1 MPAVSIGEIVDFVG
15 GQFTGPGD
23 RIDRS
28 RRVAPLAAGREDQLS
43 FLSNRKYAAQLAATK
58 AGAILV
64 PENLEGEDER
74 WIRVD
79 DPYFAFARIMTR
91 WFSAGRCQKGCRRK
105 PSSLH
110 QRQAR
115 GRMWPSGHFA
125 TIGDN
130 VVIGNNVT
138 IFQSVS
144 IEAGSVIGDDCI
156 IYPNV
161 VIYDGTRIGR
171 RCIIHAGVVIGSDG
185 YGFAMH
191 EGKHHKIPQ
200 IGIVR
205 IEDDVEIG
213 AGTTIDRAA
222 LGETVI
228 GEGTKI
234 DNLVQIGHNVKIG
247 KHCLL
252 VSQVGIAG
260 STELGDHVFVAG
272 QSGFSGHLK
281 IGHRVQV
288 AAKSAVL
295 EDVPDDTKVM
305 GSPAVPFNE
314 FARRHAA
321 VKKLARKKQ
330 AVIRA
335 SLSEAGGP
343 PRCNAHPRRHRRRYR
358 IAPLAPSAAK
368 PPAARL
374 SPQASATPLH
384 RLQWIPL
391 FRRHEP
397 LRRRPRP
404 QISEKMFRPSTP
416 PPSQTA
422 APRFVRRRNGSSSNF
437 STSTRSAGQYGPTT
451 SE

>member
-1 MPAVSIGEIVDFVG
+1 MPAVTLGEIVDFVG
-15 GQFTGPGD
+15 GEYEGD
-23 RIDRS
+23 RARKVNA
-28 RRVAPLAAGREDQLS
+28 VAALADASGEQLT
-43 FLSNRKYAAQLAATK
+43 FLSNRKYAAKLHETK
-58 AGAILV
+58 AAAILV
-64 PENLEGEDER
+64 PKNLEGDDDR
-74 WIRVD
+74 WVRVD
-79 DPYFAFARIMTR
+79 DPYFALARIMTR
-91 WFSAGRCQKGCRRK
+91 WFSARPMPKGIAAHASIAASAK
-105 PSSLH
+105 LGKNVAIGP
-110 QRQAR
+110 
-115 GRMWPSGHFA
+115 FA
-125 TIGDN
+125 VVGEN

-138 IFQSVS
+138 LFQGVS
-144 IEAGSVIGDDCI
+144 IEAGSNIGDDCI

-171 RCIIHAGVVIGSDG
+171 RCIIHAGVIIGSDG
-185 YGFAMH
+185 YGFALN

-260 STELGDHVFVAG
+260 STELGDYVAVAG

-305 GSPAVPFNE
+305 GSPAMPFKE
-314 FARRHAA
+314 FARRQAA
-321 VKKLARKKQ
+321 VKRLARKKQ
-330 AVIRA
+330 
-335 SLSEAGGP
+335 L
-343 PRCNAHPRRHRRRYR
+343 
-358 IAPLAPSAAK
+358 
-368 PPAARL
+368 
-374 SPQASATPLH
+374 
-384 RLQWIPL
+384 
-391 FRRHEP
+391 
-397 LRRRPRP
+397 
-404 QISEKMFRPSTP
+404 
-416 PPSQTA
+416 
-422 APRFVRRRNGSSSNF
+422 
-437 STSTRSAGQYGPTT
+437 
-451 SE
+451 

>member
-1 MPAVSIGEIVDFVG
+1 MAAVTLGEIVEFVG
-15 GQFTGPGD
+15 GRFAGD
-23 RIDRS
+23 RDRKVS
-28 RRVAPLAAGREDQLS
+28 AVAALADASGEQLT
-43 FLSNRKYAAQLAATK
+43 FLSNRKYTGQLTETK

-64 PENLEGEDER
+64 PKNLEGDDDR

-79 DPYFAFARIMTR
+79 DPYFALAKIMTR
-91 WFSAGRCQKGCRRK
+91 WFSARPMPKGVSDK
-105 PSSLH
+105 ASVAGSAKLGTNVAVGP
-110 QRQAR
+110 
-115 GRMWPSGHFA
+115 FA
-125 TIGDN
+125 TIGEN
-130 VVIGNNVT
+130 VVVGNDVT
-138 IFQSVS
+138 IFQGVS
-144 IEAGSVIGDDCI
+144 IEAGANIGDDCI

-171 RCIIHAGVVIGSDG
+171 RCILHAGVIIGSDG
-185 YGFAMH
+185 YGFALN

-260 STELGDHVFVAG
+260 STELGDYVAVAG

-305 GSPAVPFNE
+305 GSPAMPFKE
-314 FARRHAA
+314 FARRQAA
-321 VKKLARKKQ
+321 LKRLAKKK
-330 AVIRA
+330 
-335 SLSEAGGP
+335 SL
-343 PRCNAHPRRHRRRYR
+343 
-358 IAPLAPSAAK
+358 
-368 PPAARL
+368 
-374 SPQASATPLH
+374 
-384 RLQWIPL
+384 
-391 FRRHEP
+391 
-397 LRRRPRP
+397 
-404 QISEKMFRPSTP
+404 
-416 PPSQTA
+416 
-422 APRFVRRRNGSSSNF
+422 
-437 STSTRSAGQYGPTT
+437 
-451 SE
+451 

>member
-1 MPAVSIGEIVDFVG
+1 MPSVSIGEIVDFIDG
-15 GQFTGPGD
+15 RHAGNRD
-23 RIDRS
+23 RMIS
-28 RRVAPLAAGREDQLS
+28 AVAPLAGADAGQLS
-43 FLSNRKYAAQLAATK
+43 FLSNRKYSGQLAASK

-64 PENLEGEDER
+64 PQNLEGEDER

-79 DPYFAFARIMTR
+79 DPYFAIARIMTK
-91 WFSAGRCQKGCRRK
+91 WFGARPMPKGISAQASIA
-105 PSSLH
+105 SS
-110 QRQAR
+110 AKV
-115 GRMWPSGHFA
+115 GA
-125 TIGDN
+125 NVAIGPFTTVGED
-130 VVIGNNVT
+130 VVLGDNVT
-138 IFQSVS
+138 IFQNVS
-144 IEAGSVIGDDCI
+144 IEAGSIVGDDCI
-156 IYPNV
+156 VYPNV

-171 RCIIHAGVVIGSDG
+171 RCVIHGGVVIGSDG

-191 EGKHHKIPQ
+191 DGKHHKIPQ

-281 IGHRVQV
+281 IGNRVQV

-305 GSPAVPFNE
+305 GSPAMPFTE
-314 FARRHAA
+314 FARRQAA
-321 VKKLARKKQ
+321 LKRLAREK
-330 AVIRA
+330 
-335 SLSEAGGP
+335 
-343 PRCNAHPRRHRRRYR
+343 
-358 IAPLAPSAAK
+358 PL
-368 PPAARL
+368 
-374 SPQASATPLH
+374 
-384 RLQWIPL
+384 
-391 FRRHEP
+391 
-397 LRRRPRP
+397 
-404 QISEKMFRPSTP
+404 
-416 PPSQTA
+416 
-422 APRFVRRRNGSSSNF
+422 
-437 STSTRSAGQYGPTT
+437 
-451 SE
+451 

>member
-1 MPAVSIGEIVDFVG
+1 MPAVTIGEIADFVG
-15 GQFTGPGD
+15 GKHSGDGTRPVTG
-23 RIDRS
+23 
-28 RRVAPLAAGREDQLS
+28 VASLADASDEQLS
-43 FLSNRKYAAQLAATK
+43 FLSNRKYAAQLAQTR

-64 PENLEGEDER
+64 PQNLEGEDER

-79 DPYFAFARIMTR
+79 DPYFALARIMTR
-91 WFSAGRCQKGCRRK
+91 WFSARPMPKGISPIACVA
-105 PSSLH
+105 SSAKLGSNV
-110 QRQAR
+110 AV
-115 GRMWPSGHFA
+115 GPFV
-125 TIGDN
+125 TIGEN

-138 IFQSVS
+138 IFQSAS
-144 IEAGSVIGDDCI
+144 IEAGSNIGDDCI

-161 VIYDGTRIGR
+161 VIYDGMRIGR

-185 YGFAMH
+185 YGFATH
-191 EGKHHKIPQ
+191 DGKHHKIPQ

-305 GSPAVPFNE
+305 GSPAMPFNE

-321 VKKLARKKQ
+321 VKRLAKKK
-330 AVIRA
+330 A
-335 SLSEAGGP
+335 L
-343 PRCNAHPRRHRRRYR
+343 
-358 IAPLAPSAAK
+358 
-368 PPAARL
+368 
-374 SPQASATPLH
+374 
-384 RLQWIPL
+384 
-391 FRRHEP
+391 
-397 LRRRPRP
+397 
-404 QISEKMFRPSTP
+404 
-416 PPSQTA
+416 
-422 APRFVRRRNGSSSNF
+422 
-437 STSTRSAGQYGPTT
+437 
-451 SE
+451 

>member
-1 MPAVSIGEIVDFVG
+1 MPTVPVGEIVDFVG
-15 GQFTGPGD
+15 GQYVGD
-23 RIDRS
+23 RNRLVTT
-28 RRVAPLAAGREDQLS
+28 VAPLAEAREEHLS
-43 FLSNRKYAAQLAATK
+43 FLSNRKYAAQLAQTK

-64 PENLEGEDER
+64 PQNLEGEDER

-79 DPYFAFARIMTR
+79 DPYFAIARIMTR
-91 WFSAGRCQKGCRRK
+91 WFSARPIPKGVSPK
-105 PSSLH
+105 ASISPSATLGTNV
-110 QRQAR
+110 AV
-115 GRMWPSGHFA
+115 GPFT

-138 IFQSVS
+138 IFQNVS
-144 IEAGSVIGDDCI
+144 IEAGSTLGDDSI

-171 RCIIHAGVVIGSDG
+171 RCIIHASVVIGSDG
-185 YGFAMH
+185 YGFALH
-191 EGKHHKIPQ
+191 DGKHHKIPQ

-234 DNLVQIGHNVKIG
+234 DNLVQIGHNVRIG

-252 VSQVGIAG
+252 VSQVGVAG

-305 GSPAVPFNE
+305 GSPAMPFNE
-314 FARRHAA
+314 FARRQIAL
-321 VKKLARKKQ
+321 KRLARKK
-330 AVIRA
+330 
-335 SLSEAGGP
+335 P
-343 PRCNAHPRRHRRRYR
+343 
-358 IAPLAPSAAK
+358 
-368 PPAARL
+368 
-374 SPQASATPLH
+374 
-384 RLQWIPL
+384 
-391 FRRHEP
+391 
-397 LRRRPRP
+397 
-404 QISEKMFRPSTP
+404 
-416 PPSQTA
+416 
-422 APRFVRRRNGSSSNF
+422 
-437 STSTRSAGQYGPTT
+437 
-451 SE
+451 

>member
-1 MPAVSIGEIVDFVG
+1 MPMPAVSIGEIVDFVG
-15 GQFTGPGD
+15 GHYSGD
-23 RIDRS
+23 RNRQ
-28 RRVAPLAAGREDQLS
+28 VGAVGPLAEAHGEQLS
-43 FLSNRKYAAQLAATK
+43 FLSNRKYAAQLAGTK

-64 PENLEGEDER
+64 PQNLEGDDER

-79 DPYFAFARIMTR
+79 DPYFAVARIMTR
-91 WFSAGRCQKGCRRK
+91 WFSARPMPKGVS
-105 PSSLH
+105 PLASISST
-110 QRQAR
+110 AR
-115 GRMWPSGHFA
+115 LGTDVAVGPFT

-130 VVIGNNVT
+130 VVVGNNVT
-138 IFQSVS
+138 IFQNVS
-144 IEAGSVIGDDCI
+144 IEAGSTLGDDSI
-156 IYPNV
+156 VYPNV
-161 VIYDGTRIGR
+161 VIYDGTRIGH

-191 EGKHHKIPQ
+191 EGRHHKIPQ

-205 IEDDVEIG
+205 IEDDVEVG

-234 DNLVQIGHNVKIG
+234 DNLVQIGHNVRIG

-305 GSPAVPFNE
+305 GSPAVPFKE
-314 FARRHAA
+314 FARR
-321 VKKLARKKQ
+321 Q
-330 AVIRA
+330 AVVKR
-335 SLSEAGGP
+335 
-343 PRCNAHPRRHRRRYR
+343 
-358 IAPLAPSAAK
+358 LAKKK
-368 PPAARL
+368 P
-374 SPQASATPLH
+374 
-384 RLQWIPL
+384 
-391 FRRHEP
+391 
-397 LRRRPRP
+397 
-404 QISEKMFRPSTP
+404 
-416 PPSQTA
+416 
-422 APRFVRRRNGSSSNF
+422 
-437 STSTRSAGQYGPTT
+437 
-451 SE
+451 

>member
-1 MPAVSIGEIVDFVG
+1 MPAVSIGEIVDLV
-15 GQFTGPGD
+15 TGRFAGD
-23 RIDRS
+23 RARTVKA
-28 RRVAPLAAGREDQLS
+28 VAPLAQAGSEELT
-43 FLSNRKYAAQLAATK
+43 FLSNRKYAAQLAGTK

-64 PENLEGEDER
+64 PQNLEGDDPR

-79 DPYFAFARIMTR
+79 DPYYALARIMTR
-91 WFSAGRCQKGCRRK
+91 WFGARPRPKGVSTK
-105 PSSLH
+105 ASIASSVKLGNNV
-110 QRQAR
+110 AI
-115 GRMWPSGHFA
+115 GPFA
-125 TIGDN
+125 TIGEN
-130 VVIGNNVT
+130 VVIGDNVT

-144 IEAGSVIGDDCI
+144 IEASSVLGADTIV
-156 IYPNV
+156 YPNV
-161 VIYDGTRIGR
+161 VIYDGTQIGR
-171 RCIIHAGVVIGSDG
+171 RCVIHAGVIIGSDG

-222 LGETVI
+222 LGETII

-247 KHCLL
+247 QHCLL

-305 GSPAVPFNE
+305 GSPAMPFKE
-314 FARRHAA
+314 FARRQAA
-321 VKKLARKKQ
+321 LKRLAKK
-330 AVIRA
+330 
-335 SLSEAGGP
+335 
-343 PRCNAHPRRHRRRYR
+343 
-358 IAPLAPSAAK
+358 K
-368 PPAARL
+368 P
-374 SPQASATPLH
+374 
-384 RLQWIPL
+384 
-391 FRRHEP
+391 
-397 LRRRPRP
+397 
-404 QISEKMFRPSTP
+404 
-416 PPSQTA
+416 
-422 APRFVRRRNGSSSNF
+422 
-437 STSTRSAGQYGPTT
+437 
-451 SE
+451 